1 MKSYIGIDLGGTNVR
16 VAKVTAEGE
25 VLHQV
30 KGPSYAMESAE
41 IIMNNIISL
50 IKEIPDYKE
59 CFGIGIG
66 VPGPVDTQRG
76 VMVLSSNIPA
86 LKEYPIPA
94 KLTRE
99 FNMPVYMDND
109 ANVAGLAEALVG
121 AGKGKGIVY
130 YTTLSTGIG
139 GALIINGK
147 VLSGKHGHAGEIGN
161 MIIDRNRKKIS
172 HLNAGCIEC
181 EASGPA
187 ITRKGA
193 ELLKRPI
200 QHAGEVFELAKA
212 GNETAEKL
220 VDEVCMDLAV
230 MYSLIAHVADPD
242 CFIIGGGMMKS
253 KDSFLPKVI
262 ENFKEIVHEKMREIE
277 FKEAEL
283 EEPGI
288 IGAAMLPISFGK

>member
-1 MKSYIGIDLGGTNVR
+1 MKTYIGIDLGGTNVR
-16 VAKVTAEGE
+16 VAKVTSDGE
-25 VLHQV
+25 VLNQV

-41 IIMNNIISL
+41 VIMNNIIDL
-50 IKEIPDYKE
+50 IKQIPAYEE
-59 CFGIGIG
+59 CYGIGIG

-161 MIIDRNRKKIS
+161 MIIDRNREKVS

-187 ITRKGA
+187 ITRKGNA
-193 ELLKRPI
+193 LLNASI
-200 QHAGEVFELAKA
+200 NHAGEVFELADN
-212 GNETAEKL
+212 GNEMAEKI
-220 VDEVCMDLAV
+220 VDDACADLAV
-230 MYSLIAHVADPD
+230 MYSLIAHVVDPD
-242 CFIIGGGMMKS
+242 CFILGGGLMKS
-253 KDSFLPKVI
+253 KDSFLPKVV
-262 ENFKEIVHEKMREIE
+262 EQFKTIVHEKMRDID
-277 FKEAEL
+277 FIEAEL

>member
-1 MKSYIGIDLGGTNVR
+1 MKTYIGIDLGGTNVR
-16 VAKVTAEGE
+16 VAKVTADGQ
-25 VLHQV
+25 VLNQV
-30 KGPSYAMESAE
+30 KGPSYAEESADV
-41 IIMNNIISL
+41 IMNNIINL
-50 IKEIPDYKE
+50 IKQIPDYGE
-59 CFGIGIG
+59 CYGIGIG

-139 GALIINGK
+139 GALIIQGK

-161 MIIDRNRKKIS
+161 MIIDRNRQKVS

-187 ITRKGA
+187 ITRKGKA
-193 ELLKRPI
+193 VLKEEIR
-200 QHAGEVFELAKA
+200 HAGDVFALAEA
-212 GNETAEKL
+212 NDETAQRIVE
-220 VDEVCMDLAV
+220 EACMDLAM
-230 MYSLIAHVADPD
+230 MYSLIAHVVDPD
-242 CFIIGGGMMKS
+242 CFIIGGGMMQS
-253 KDSFLPKVI
+253 KNSFLPKVI
-262 ENFKEIVHEKMREIE
+262 ENFKEIVHEKMRDIE

-283 EEPGI
+283 DEPGI

>member
-1 MKSYIGIDLGGTNVR
+1 MKTYLGIDLGGTNVR
-16 VAKVTAEGE
+16 VAKVTSEGE
-25 VLHQV
+25 VLDQV

-41 IIMNNIISL
+41 KIMDNIIAL
-50 IKEIPDYKE
+50 IKQIPDYQE
-59 CFGIGIG
+59 CYGIGIG

-76 VMVLSSNIPA
+76 IMVLSTNIPA
-86 LKEYPIPA
+86 LKEYPITA

-99 FNMPVYMDND
+99 FNMPVFMDND

-147 VLSGKHGHAGEIGN
+147 VVSGKNGHAGEIGN
-161 MIIDRNRKKIS
+161 MIIDRNRERVS

-187 ITRKGA
+187 ITRKGKA
-193 ELLKRPI
+193 VLKEEI
-200 QHAGEVFELAKA
+200 NHAGDVFDLAAA
-212 GNETAEKL
+212 GNEAAMKI
-220 VDEVCMDLAV
+220 VDEACYDLAV
-230 MYSLIAHVADPD
+230 MYSLIAHVADPE
-242 CFIIGGGMMKS
+242 CFVLGGGLMKS
-253 KDSFLPKVI
+253 KDVFLPKVI
-262 ENFKEIVHEKMREIE
+262 EYFKPIVHEKMRDVE
-277 FKEAEL
+277 FKEALL

-288 IGAAMLPISFGK
+288 IGAAMLPISYGK

>member
-16 VAKVTAEGE
+16 VAKVTSEGE

-41 IIMNNIISL
+41 IIMDNIISL

-187 ITRKGA
+187 ITRKGS

-200 QHAGEVFELAKA
+200 QHAGEVFELAES
-212 GNETAEKL
+212 GNESAEKL

-230 MYSLIAHVADPD
+230 MYSLIAHVTDPD
-242 CFIIGGGMMKS
+242 CFVIGGGMMKS

-262 ENFKEIVHEKMREIE
+262 EDFKEIVHEKMREIE
-277 FKEAEL
+277 FIEAEL

-288 IGAAMLPISFGK
+288 IGAAMLPISNNK

>member
-1 MKSYIGIDLGGTNVR
+1 MKTYLGIDLGGTNVR
-16 VAKVTAEGE
+16 VAKVTSDGE
-25 VLHQV
+25 ILNQV
-30 KGPSYAMESAE
+30 KGPSYASESAE
-41 IIMNNIISL
+41 IIMSNIVTL
-50 IKEIPDYKE
+50 IKQIPNYEE
-59 CFGIGIG
+59 CYGIGIG

-76 VMVLSSNIPA
+76 VMVLSTNIPA
-86 LKEYPIPA
+86 LKEFPITA

-172 HLNAGCIEC
+172 HLNAGSIEC

-187 ITRKGA
+187 LTRKGKA
-193 ELLKRPI
+193 VLKEEI
-200 QHAGEVFELAKA
+200 KHAGDVFALAET
-212 GNETAEKL
+212 GNGEAQKIVE
-220 VDEVCMDLAV
+220 EACADLAV

-242 CFIIGGGMMKS
+242 CFVIGGGMMKS

-262 ENFKEIVHEKMREIE
+262 ENFKEIVHEKMRDIE